1 LYSGQNCPKCVSRQF
16 SDQRGSTA
24 LVIPR
29 DPLCPLWLRT
39 PHRFYR
45 GKPPRMTIDRDTNAI
60 ESPFIHCTPQRGGMA
75 ARILDGT
82 KIAAEIRAEVAAQAR
97 ALALSGLRPGLAVV
111 VVGHNPASEVYVRG
125 KVKSSEEVGLYSEQ
139 HTPSENAT
147 TEDLLALIAD
157 LNRRDEID
165 GILVQLPL
173 PAHVDAKKIL
183 LAVDPGKD
191 VDGFHPMNVGYLS
204 TQRPGLVPCTP
215 AGVMEILKRSS
226 IPVAGQ
232 EAVVVGRS
240 DIVGKP
246 AAMLL
251 LNQNATVTVCHSKTR
266 DLPEVC
272 RRADILVAAIGRAGM
287 VTRDYVKP
295 GATVIDVGINKITDR
310 KEFDRFFSGN
320 TKREETFLARGS
332 TLVGDVHPE
341 VAEIAGAITPV
352 PGGIG
357 PLTIAMLMANTVKAA
372 MMRRGVR
379 HPELSRA

>member
-1 LYSGQNCPKCVSRQF
+1 
-16 SDQRGSTA
+16 
-24 LVIPR
+24 
-29 DPLCPLWLRT
+29 
-39 PHRFYR
+39 
-45 GKPPRMTIDRDTNAI
+45 MT
-60 ESPFIHCTPQRGGMA
+60 

-82 KIAAEIRAEVAAQAR
+82 KIAAEIRAEVTAQAK
-97 ALALSGLRPGLAVV
+97 ALASSGIRPGLAVV
-111 VVGHNPASEVYVRG
+111 LVGHNPASEVYVRG
-125 KVKSSEEVGLYSEQ
+125 KVKSSLEVGLYSEQ
-139 HTPSENAT
+139 HTPSETAT
-147 TEDLLALIAD
+147 TEELLALIAD

-173 PAHVDAKKIL
+173 PAHVDSKKVL
-183 LAVDPGKD
+183 LAVDPAKD

-215 AGVMEILKRSS
+215 AGVMEVLKRSG

-246 AAMLL
+246 VAMLL

-272 RRADILVAAIGRAGM
+272 RRADILIAAIGRPGM

-310 KEFDRFFSGN
+310 HEFNRFFAGN
-320 TKREETFLARGS
+320 KKREETFLAKNS
-332 TLVGDVHPE
+332 TLIGDVHPNAAE
-341 VAEIAGAITPV
+341 VAGAITPV

-357 PLTIAMLMANTVKAA
+357 PLTIAMLMSNTVKAA
-372 MMRRGVR
+372 MLRRGLR
-379 HPELSRA
+379 QPELSQV